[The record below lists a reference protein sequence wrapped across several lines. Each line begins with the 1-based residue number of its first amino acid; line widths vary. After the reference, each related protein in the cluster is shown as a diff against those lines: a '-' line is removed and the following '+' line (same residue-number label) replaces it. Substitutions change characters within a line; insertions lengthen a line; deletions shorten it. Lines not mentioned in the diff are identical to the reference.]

1 MLLDSMLDDN
11 RSRKTGGMTQQKIPG
26 ALWSNISW
34 WMLPEKICWIINAP
48 GIFVGSYISSPENL
62 WLPENMLGQNDPGMS
77 VDSRTL
83 PKIVLGHKTIPEIP
97 PCVGPS
103 TAHVCCS
110 WYPPAHDAGPQLP
123 LRLACKVW
131 HRHCTQSIH
140 IGWCTP
146 SARHIAHDLPT
157 GYHQQSVARAR
168 WPEDVLA
175 FNACIVWSWNRER
188 GGAYRKAGN
197 SG

>member
-26 ALWSNISW
+26 AFMIQHIMMNASR
-34 WMLPEKICWIINAP
+34 KICWIINAP

-110 WYPPAHDAGPQLP
+110 
-123 LRLACKVW
+123 
-131 HRHCTQSIH
+131 
-140 IGWCTP
+140 
-146 SARHIAHDLPT
+146 
-157 GYHQQSVARAR
+157 
-168 WPEDVLA
+168 
-175 FNACIVWSWNRER
+175 
-188 GGAYRKAGN
+188 
-197 SG
+197 

>member
-1 MLLDSMLDDN
+1 MYTHLRHECMHTKVCMYMCTYICMEYMCICVYILIYIITN
-11 RSRKTGGMTQQKIPG
+11 TCKCYWIVC
-26 ALWSNISW
+26 
-34 WMLPEKICWIINAP
+34 WMITAP

-83 PKIVLGHKTIPEIP
+83 PKIVLDHKTVPEIP

-140 IGWCTP
+140 HRMMHSFSSP
-146 SARHIAHDLPT
+146 
-157 GYHQQSVARAR
+157 
-168 WPEDVLA
+168 
-175 FNACIVWSWNRER
+175 
-188 GGAYRKAGN
+188 
-197 SG
+197 

>member
-48 GIFVGSYISSPENL
+48 GICVGSYISSPENL

-140 IGWCTP
+140 HRMMHSFSSP
-146 SARHIAHDLPT
+146 
-157 GYHQQSVARAR
+157 
-168 WPEDVLA
+168 
-175 FNACIVWSWNRER
+175 
-188 GGAYRKAGN
+188 
-197 SG
+197 